1 MRPSKTYG
9 SDNIFII
16 MNRSYS
22 KIRHIQ
28 EANQNLEKRLLS
40 EQDNP
45 NRNANVE
52 GLIKNGYQLTDKIS
66 LPDGEYDL
74 SGMGYVCY
82 LNKDRKKTGYA
93 YVTTSGIRG
102 SWANANAKVNV
113 VGGKIP
119 KLEHGEV
126 YKMLY
131 NKSEVGNPMS
141 EL

>member
-1 MRPSKTYG
+1 
-9 SDNIFII
+9 
-16 MNRSYS
+16 MNRSFS

-28 EANQNLEKRLLS
+28 EANSRLEKRLLN
-40 EQDNP
+40 EQDNS
-45 NRNANVE
+45 RYDKQVD
-52 GLIKNGYQLTDKIS
+52 GLTQNGYQVTDKIS

-82 LNKDRKKTGYA
+82 LNKDKKNTGYA
-93 YVTTSGIRG
+93 YVTTGGIRG
-102 SWANANAKVNV
+102 SWANAGTKVNV

-119 KLEHGEV
+119 QVEYGEV

-131 NKSEVGNPMS
+131 NKSEVGKPMT

>member
-1 MRPSKTYG
+1 
-9 SDNIFII
+9 

-40 EQDNP
+40 EQDNPNRIDNP

-74 SGMGYVCY
+74 SGMGYVC
-82 LNKDRKKTGYA
+82 
-93 YVTTSGIRG
+93 IQ
-102 SWANANAKVNV
+102 NV
-113 VGGKIP
+113 V
-119 KLEHGEV
+119 
-126 YKMLY
+126 
-131 NKSEVGNPMS
+131 
-141 EL
+141 